1 MEMTTG
7 TDITCPKCRREVEI
21 TTQGL
26 FGGILK
32 QMFIGAVIERAK
44 TEGAIITCSSCGHKF
59 PTRSK

>member
-7 TDITCPKCRREVEI
+7 TDITCPKCFKEIEI

-32 QMFIGAVIERAK
+32 QMFIGSVIDRAK
-44 TEGAIITCSSCGHKF
+44 KEGAIITCSCGHKF
-59 PTRSK
+59 ICP

>member
-7 TDITCPKCRREVEI
+7 TDIICPKCRKEVEI
-21 TTQGL
+21 ITEGL

-32 QMFIGAVIERAK
+32 QMFIGAVMDRAK
-44 TEGAIITCSSCGHKF
+44 KEGAVITCSFCDHKF